1 MNRKQRIDKIVS
13 KKLKDFLLEV
23 VDNSNLHKG
32 HNNFTGNDETHIKI
46 ILTKKNKIPINRL
59 KIHRILNDLLK
70 EEFES
75 GLHSLE
81 IKIKIGR
88 AHV

>member
-32 HNNFTGNDETHIKI
+32 HNNFTGQDETHIKI
-46 ILTKKNKIPINRL
+46 ILTKKNKIPTNRL
-59 KIHRILNDLLK
+59 NIHRFINNLLK
-70 EEFES
+70 EEFKI

-81 IKIKIGR
+81 ININ
-88 AHV
+88 

>member
-13 KKLKDFLLEV
+13 KRFKDFSLEV

-32 HNNFTGNDETHIKI
+32 HNNFTGSGETHIKI
-46 ILTKKNKIPINRL
+46 ILTKKDNSPFNRL
-59 KIHRILNDLLK
+59 NIHRIINNLLE
-70 EEFES
+70 EEFKS

-81 IKIKIGR
+81 IKIS
-88 AHV
+88 